1 MTKKIF
7 LSGIYHET
15 HTFLSQPTTLNDFII
30 NIGDDIIKENT
41 GNGSPTDGFIEF
53 ASKKNWK
60 IIPGIQMSARPSG
73 TVDHEAEQY
82 FDTTFFE
89 KLEQHCK
96 NIDAIFLILHGAM
109 VSKNHDDFE
118 GDFLEKINYFL
129 KQKKIIIP
137 IVAVLDLHANVSD
150 KMIENTTCVYAYRKN
165 PHSDSRE
172 AAIKAT
178 SILDDLFETPNV
190 NQVNYQ
196 TKYILPP
203 TGVGT
208 ANDPMKSILQEAK
221 KIEQN
226 DTNILC
232 INVMAGYSYADIA
245 DCGFSINCC
254 TKGDVKTAKKYLA
267 SLASILESKINF
279 AYPKE
284 NTLEEALVKINSL
297 PTLSK
302 PILLIEPADN
312 IGGGTPGDATD
323 LLSRLLQT
331 DHDGIV
337 AIINDPDAVIECHQS
352 NVGDEIELNIGAKFD
367 EHHGSPILLKAKIKK
382 LSEGKFTLKN
392 KQSHLA
398 SMMGM
403 NINMGLSAVIK
414 NEKLTLL
421 LTSIKTP
428 PMDLGQLF
436 SQDINP
442 EDAKLI
448 IIKAA
453 VSHMDAYDP
462 IASHSFYI
470 DSQGLC
476 TSNLKR
482 LPFKKIGDKII
493 AID

>member
-30 NIGDDIIKENT
+30 NIGDDVIKKNK

-53 ASKKNWK
+53 ALQKNWD
-60 IIPGIQMSARPSG
+60 IISGIQMSARPSG
-73 TVDHEAEQY
+73 IVDEDAENF
-82 FDTTFFE
+82 FDTNFFE
-89 KLEQHCK
+89 KLEQHCE

-118 GDFLEKINYFL
+118 GDFLEKINHIL
-129 KQKKIIIP
+129 KKRKITIP
-137 IVAVLDLHANVSD
+137 VVAVLDLHANVSN
-150 KMIENTTCVYAYRKN
+150 KMIENSSCVYAYRKN
-165 PHSDSRE
+165 PHSDSRD
-172 AAIKAT
+172 AAIKAA
-178 SILDDLFETPNV
+178 SILSDVFENPNV

-208 ANDPMKSILQEAK
+208 ANDPMKSVLAEAH
-221 KIEQN
+221 KIEKN
-226 DTNILC
+226 DKDIIC

-245 DCGFSINCC
+245 DCGFSLNCC
-254 TKGDVKTAKKYLA
+254 TKGDLNVAKNYLE
-267 SLASILESKINF
+267 SLANVLEEKIIF
-279 AYPKE
+279 GYPKE
-284 NTLEEALVKINSL
+284 NTLEEVLEKIKSL
-297 PTLSK
+297 PVLDK

-323 LLSRLLQT
+323 LLSRLLQSNQE
-331 DHDGIV
+331 GIV
-337 AIINDPDAVIECHQS
+337 AIINDPDSVKDCHQH
-352 NVGDEIELNIGAKFD
+352 NVGYEIGLNVGAKFEMFQGD
-367 EHHGSPILLKAKIKK
+367 PINLIATIQRV
-382 LSEGKFTLKN
+382 SNGNFTLKN

-403 NINMGLSAVIK
+403 NIDMGLSAVVK
-414 NEKLTLL
+414 NKQLTLL

-428 PMDLGQLF
+428 PMDLGQLI
-436 SQDINP
+436 SQDISP

-448 IIKAA
+448 VIKAA
-453 VSHMDAYDP
+453 VSHKDAYDP

-482 LPFKKIGDKII
+482 LPFKKIGNKII
-493 AID
+493 SLN